1 MFEQRQK
8 GEPSCLMFANPL
20 MSLTSIT
27 SLWFVVKLDL
37 HCHFSIFF
45 RFWSSYLQRKAH
57 YLYQTSPLQFW
68 KWILH
73 PPYRLPITFLILPG
87 FHGAS
92 RSHACLFSLLSNHP
106 FRRLPRKCS
115 HLQACVG
122 VASSFFSCWFFDPG
136 VLIAWLR
143 SLFICEHVCYSY
155 KVANHSVIG
164 TCAINNNQPKEII
177 CLRVI
182 MRGGPAAVTGLIH
195 RKHMWLY

>member
-122 VASSFFSCWFFDPG
+122 VASSFFFLLVFWSRSFDCLVTFF
-136 VLIAWLR
+136 VYLW
-143 SLFICEHVCYSY
+143 
-155 KVANHSVIG
+155 
-164 TCAINNNQPKEII
+164 TCMLQ
-177 CLRVI
+177 L
-182 MRGGPAAVTGLIH
+182 
-195 RKHMWLY
+195 